1 MTINRK
7 KRMISTA
14 LLLAVLASAAVSC
27 GDAGKASGATETTA
41 NAALDVVT
49 EAETDAV
56 TEDPALMDNLPQTD
70 MGGAPFRMTIFG
82 DEERRSQ
89 TYYDTEDGNIV
100 NDAVY
105 NKIRTVEDRFNVDIQ
120 LTDVSLLAE
129 DDISLLQ
136 KSIIAGDDCCELA

>member
-7 KRMISTA
+7 NRMISTA

-27 GDAGKASGATETTA
+27 GDAGKASGATKTTA
-41 NAALDVVT
+41 DAALDVVT

-89 TYYDTEDGNIV
+89 TYYDAEDGNIE
-100 NDAVY
+100 
-105 NKIRTVEDRFNVDIQ
+105 RCG
-120 LTDVSLLAE
+120 
-129 DDISLLQ
+129 LQ
-136 KSIIAGDDCCELA
+136 